1 MPLIQKIAAVR
12 SNLARFQSLY
22 DEACTRRPRLQAL
35 PDPEAVVSAL
45 DAASTLPA
53 AERYAILGALVGEH
67 AQRSHPLWASL
78 LLVAFAPLL
87 LRMRTRLGH
96 PEDDERDQRVLL
108 AFLQAIGR
116 VAPDT
121 SYVAAAIQ
129 LETRKALA
137 AARKKEKADREHVSF
152 DEDAHSPYS
161 THAIQLAELR
171 AEMAWAA
178 RRAERALAERR
189 SRHVGTVHGLPV
201 RRRPAA

>member
-12 SNLARFQSLY
+12 SNLVRFQSLY
-22 DEACTRRPRLQAL
+22 DEARTRRPQLEAL

-53 AERYAILGALVGEH
+53 AERYAILGALVGEQ
-67 AQRSHPLWASL
+67 AQKPHPLWGSL
-78 LLVAFAPLL
+78 LLLAFAPLL
-87 LRMRTRLGH
+87 LRLRTRLGH
-96 PEDDERDQRVLL
+96 PEDEERDQRVIF

-129 LETRKALA
+129 LETRKALSI
-137 AARKKEKADREHVSF
+137 ARKKEKADREQVSF

-171 AEMAWAA
+171 AELAWAA

-189 SRHVGTVHGLPV
+189 SRRAGTLHVLPV
-201 RRRPAA
+201 KRRPAA